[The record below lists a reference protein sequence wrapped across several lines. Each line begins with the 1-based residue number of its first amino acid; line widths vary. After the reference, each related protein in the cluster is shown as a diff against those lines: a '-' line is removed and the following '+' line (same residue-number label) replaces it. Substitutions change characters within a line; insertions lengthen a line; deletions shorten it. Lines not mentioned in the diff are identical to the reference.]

1 MSNWVEILLANGV
14 DGVAARSQLPD
25 EADVNF
31 TLFSRGIPLPPFVD
45 KKRKDQNEEG
55 AWEQ

>member
-31 TLFSRGIPLPPFVD
+31 ILFPPGHTIATLCRQEKERP
-45 KKRKDQNEEG
+45 K
-55 AWEQ
+55 

>member
-1 MSNWVEILLANGV
+1 MSNLVKISLANGV
-14 DGVAARSQLPD
+14 DGVAAGPQLPD

-55 AWEQ
+55 A